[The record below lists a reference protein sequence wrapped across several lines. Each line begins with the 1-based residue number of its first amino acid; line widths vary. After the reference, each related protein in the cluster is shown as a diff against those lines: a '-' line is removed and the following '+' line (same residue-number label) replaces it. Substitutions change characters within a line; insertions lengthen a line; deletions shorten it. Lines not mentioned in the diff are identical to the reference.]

1 MNNQLFINKIN
12 LIIFLFCCSLSLWSN
27 YLNQYITPLVS
38 LFVILILGT
47 SHGALD
53 NYKGSILLKHYRIKN
68 IFIFYFIYLLISL
81 IFFSFWI
88 FIPSVLIIF
97 LLVASYHFGK
107 EDSEILKHDASISS
121 RIIYFIKGSLIIFAP
136 LYFQFEETVNLF
148 ELINLDAKYL
158 YLLKNNNLIISIFY
172 ISIFSNLYF
181 LRKFNFLN
189 LKIICLDISS
199 IILLFY
205 FLSPLVA
212 FTFYFCFIHSLRH
225 IVSLASLLSPNDL
238 NNGLNTFMKK
248 AMPLTLLTALIFI
261 GAVVFSSQ
269 YYSTNESI
277 IKVIF
282 IGLASLT
289 FPHILLEYLLKKNE
303 K

>member
-1 MNNQLFINKIN
+1 MNNQFFINKIN
-12 LIIFLFCCSLSLWSN
+12 LVIFLFCCSLSLWSN

-53 NYKGSILLKHYRIKN
+53 NYKGSILLKHYSIKN
-68 IFIFYFIYLLISL
+68 VYIFYLIYLLISL

-107 EDSEILKHDASISS
+107 EDSEILKHDASIGS

-136 LYFQFEETVNLF
+136 LYFQFEETLNLF
-148 ELINLDAKYL
+148 EIINLDAKYL
-158 YLLKNNNLIISIFY
+158 YLLKNNNLIIPIFY

-181 LRKFNFLN
+181 LRKLNFLN

-225 IVSLASLLSPNDL
+225 IVSLANLLSPNDL
-238 NNGLNTFMKK
+238 KSGLNTFMKK

-269 YYSTNESI
+269 YYSVNESI

>member
-81 IFFSFWI
+81 IFFSLWFY
-88 FIPSVLIIF
+88 IPSVLIIF

-148 ELINLDAKYL
+148 ELINLDVKYL
-158 YLLKNNNLIISIFY
+158 YFLKNNNLIISIFY

-181 LRKFNFLN
+181 LKKFNFLK

-212 FTFYFCFIHSLRH
+212 
-225 IVSLASLLSPNDL
+225 
-238 NNGLNTFMKK
+238 
-248 AMPLTLLTALIFI
+248 
-261 GAVVFSSQ
+261 
-269 YYSTNESI
+269 
-277 IKVIF
+277 
-282 IGLASLT
+282 
-289 FPHILLEYLLKKNE
+289 
-303 K
+303 